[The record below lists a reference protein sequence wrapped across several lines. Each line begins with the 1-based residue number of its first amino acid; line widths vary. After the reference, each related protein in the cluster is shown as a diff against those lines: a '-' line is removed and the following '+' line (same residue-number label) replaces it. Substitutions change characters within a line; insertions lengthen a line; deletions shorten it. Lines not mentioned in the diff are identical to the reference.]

1 MSFKLFT
8 KGFTQISRKGAA
20 ANEADFAKRL
30 LADIYA
36 KSAKLTAAQPPLCR
50 DFEGQPPLLRD
61 GVFPSALVETAPAL
75 QRFAERQSASAAVL
89 FLLFPKNLG
98 QSPAIFGKPFSL
110 GLRIIEIACVHPF
123 S

>member
-1 MSFKLFT
+1 M
-8 KGFTQISRKGAA
+8 

-50 DFEGQPPLLRD
+50 DLMGHRCPPVGRD
-61 GVFPSALVETAPAL
+61 SVFPSVLVETAPAL

-110 GLRIIEIACVHPF
+110 GLRIIEIARVHPF